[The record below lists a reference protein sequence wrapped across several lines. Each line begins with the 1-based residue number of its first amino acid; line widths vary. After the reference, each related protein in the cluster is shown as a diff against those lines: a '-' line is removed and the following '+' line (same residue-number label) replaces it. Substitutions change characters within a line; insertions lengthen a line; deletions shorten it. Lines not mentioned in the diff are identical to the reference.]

1 MQLPIFNSSLYLYSV
16 VKLIMEPQLKRSVF
30 RYYARVIDQHFQ
42 FLFFLFQVRSRL
54 YVGKLNFHTVSLE
67 YDFFFFSFVILLLI
81 IQVLQHLTAFP
92 FLGREKQLANKIAE
106 LLEDKCKILEKLSLC
121 KKEVMVLIY
130 CLLMCHRNGLNLSS
144 I

>member
-1 MQLPIFNSSLYLYSV
+1 M
-16 VKLIMEPQLKRSVF
+16 
-30 RYYARVIDQHFQ
+30 
-42 FLFFLFQVRSRL
+42 
-54 YVGKLNFHTVSLE
+54 
-67 YDFFFFSFVILLLI
+67 
-81 IQVLQHLTAFP
+81 LQHLTAFL

-130 CLLMCHRNGLNLSS
+130 CLQMYHRNGLNLSS